1 MNEMGQEGDP
11 PDKKGGTRDTAGKE
25 RETIVYQEN
34 HVYDRY
40 RVLVQ
45 CKRSPDNPTNFIS
58 NQKCGMLINEIV
70 TNKSDVVEIR
80 RLNRSK
86 ILVVCTSS
94 FTANEIVMNE
104 RMRNIYNPFV
114 PFNYVNRVGILRDV
128 DEDFDD
134 NLLLES
140 IDARQFRVKSVQ
152 RLNRKVVSPTREV
165 SYVKSRSVK
174 NSFAVLESSENT
186 RNDDFPALGS
196 KNQVNAVEPIEKFV
210 PPPLPYVSSNNVTK
224 KFSKE
229 MNDMNKFTKRRGYS
243 NDVKVSND
251 AKKLKP
257 SQSTS
262 AVADQR
268 VQYKNN
274 FHPDT
279 RNETAR
285 GAHNQEKSDLNV
297 NNASN
302 AHSSYAFQVESSYN
316 QFDNL
321 GYEMGDNDPMIDN
334 NNSTM
339 LVENN
344 TSDNAINNMYRFGG
358 VLSPNLG

>member
-11 PDKKGGTRDTAGKE
+11 PDKKGGTRETTEKKE

-34 HVYDRY
+34 HAYDRY

-70 TNKSDVVEIR
+70 TNKSDAVEIR
-80 RLNRSK
+80 RFNRSK
-86 ILVVCTSS
+86 ILVVRTSS

-104 RMRNIYNPFV
+104 RMRNTYNPFV

-174 NSFAVLESSENT
+174 VIFDGQDIPSHVFL
-186 RNDDFPALGS
+186 FYC
-196 KNQVNAVEPIEKFV
+196 KIECAPFI
-210 PPPLPYVSSNNVTK
+210 
-224 KFSKE
+224 
-229 MNDMNKFTKRRGYS
+229 
-243 NDVKVSND
+243 
-251 AKKLKP
+251 
-257 SQSTS
+257 
-262 AVADQR
+262 QR
-268 VQYKNN
+268 VVQCYQ
-274 FHPDT
+274 T
-279 RNETAR
+279 TTTTT
-285 GAHNQEKSDLNV
+285 
-297 NNASN
+297 
-302 AHSSYAFQVESSYN
+302 SSFSPE
-316 QFDNL
+316 
-321 GYEMGDNDPMIDN
+321 
-334 NNSTM
+334 
-339 LVENN
+339 LV
-344 TSDNAINNMYRFGG
+344 RF
-358 VLSPNLG
+358 